1 MKMMSFRNLKEK
13 ANKVFTSTC
22 LALVLPATALA
33 NTPISGGGGS
43 GKPDR
48 SQLKGFGDYSTN
60 APIDQTLWKLGG
72 AVALLVGMGLA
83 GYALFVVAGALIGEF
98 ADLRTGKGSLGKLV
112 GLLVIGVAVIIFVYF
127 LVTKALDLFGV

>member
-13 ANKVFTSTC
+13 ANKALMSLSLT
-22 LALVLPATALA
+22 LAFPAVALA
-33 NTPISGGGGS
+33 NTAAGG

-48 SQLKGFGDYSTN
+48 SQLKGFGEYSTN

>member
-13 ANKVFTSTC
+13 ANKALMSLSLT
-22 LALVLPATALA
+22 LAFPAVALA
-33 NTPISGGGGS
+33 NTAAGG

-48 SQLKGFGDYSTN
+48 SQLKGFGEYSTN

-72 AVALLVGMGLA
+72 AVAL
-83 GYALFVVAGALIGEF
+83 FVVAGALIGEF
-98 ADLRTGKGSLGKLV
+98 SDLRTGKGSLGKLV